1 MTTTDLPA
9 RTAADTAR
17 VPLLLA
23 FDLETL
29 EMYCVTR
36 DMQDPDAEKFNLYSA
51 VIGMPDSVGG
61 QTYELRHR
69 NTKGGMRHFS
79 DGLLFADLGLDD
91 DLLDTFVA
99 NVPHDTTQMPDMAG
113 LTSREVFPI
122 VIAMELLNLS
132 IFSTT
137 EFPGQKLLITS
148 PLVPVIG
155 RPSRE
160 IA

>member
-1 MTTTDLPA
+1 MTMTDQPA

-17 VPLLLA
+17 EPLLLA

-36 DMQDPDAEKFNLYSA
+36 DMQDPDAEEFNLYSA
-51 VIGMPDSVGG
+51 VIGMLDSVGG
-61 QTYELRHR
+61 QTYELHHR
-69 NTKGGMRHFS
+69 NTKGHMRHFS
-79 DGLLFADLGLDD
+79 DGLLFADLGRDGDLDI
-91 DLLDTFVA
+91 FVA
-99 NVPHDTTQMPDMAG
+99 DIPHDTTQEPNMAG
-113 LTSREVFPI
+113 MTSYEHFP
-122 VIAMELLNLS
+122 VIYPMELLNLG
-132 IFSTT
+132 IFDIT